1 MNLQFLNSVL
11 RSKWAYLFKF
21 KLRKSNF
28 FLNFKFNP
36 IFCSLILAPSNSKK
50 AYNAKISLSLK
61 SSVSEISH
69 SSKTKHRIRTG
80 IVEIERAEKSR
91 SHSDNFS
98 KPYLYSLAS
107 YEPSKFG
114 LRYWC
119 CQNRCMIFEFII
131 ELKTYDPI
139 TEL

>member
-1 MNLQFLNSVL
+1 MSLFIQVKKIQLFLKLHIQSNILFANSGSVQL
-11 RSKWAYLFKF
+11 V
-21 KLRKSNF
+21 
-28 FLNFKFNP
+28 
-36 IFCSLILAPSNSKK
+36 SKK
-50 AYNAKISLSLK
+50 KVYNAKISL

-119 CQNRCMIFEFII
+119 CQNRCMIFELII
-131 ELKTYDPI
+131 QLKTDDPI